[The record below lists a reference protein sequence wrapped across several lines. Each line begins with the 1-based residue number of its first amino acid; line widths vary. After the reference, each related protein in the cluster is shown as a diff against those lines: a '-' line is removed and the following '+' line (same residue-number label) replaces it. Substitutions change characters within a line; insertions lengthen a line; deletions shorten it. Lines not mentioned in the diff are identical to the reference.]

1 MVMDTL
7 AALSLATEP
16 PHPTELNKDRVR
28 KHDRLITP
36 VMLRNIVGQSI
47 YQFIVVIVLLYF
59 GPLMFD
65 INYEYT
71 QDNFY
76 TDERRPANQL
86 YHYTLI
92 FHTFVLMQLFNQI
105 NCRNLGLKDLN
116 IFQRFFN
123 NFYFIIILT
132 LEFLLQWA
140 IVEFGGIIFRT
151 TPLTWRMN
159 LTATCLGAGTLLV
172 AIGLK

>member
-71 QDNFY
+71 
-76 TDERRPANQL
+76 
-86 YHYTLI
+86 
-92 FHTFVLMQLFNQI
+92 
-105 NCRNLGLKDLN
+105 
-116 IFQRFFN
+116 
-123 NFYFIIILT
+123 
-132 LEFLLQWA
+132 
-140 IVEFGGIIFRT
+140 
-151 TPLTWRMN
+151 
-159 LTATCLGAGTLLV
+159 
-172 AIGLK
+172 